1 MESTHEH
8 ETNTSSTERLIEYEI
23 LGLYG
28 LYNHKITLNHTDGVT
43 IVHGPNGVGKTALL
57 KSISNLFN
65 CDYDSLAS
73 IPFSQINARLSS
85 GWEIVVKRAGA
96 STAQLVRR
104 KNISHRIEVEI
115 KKDKKTHASHNFS
128 EDAPVGGRIPPWYNR
143 IAPGVWFDE
152 RTGEEVGPD
161 ELDVFFH
168 RPNRSKEKRRNIESI
183 TAILKTVSVHLVET
197 NRLYKPIQANE
208 WNKKGTKLVS
218 AVNDCAAKLANNIGT
233 ALKDYGKQSQELDQS
248 FPHRFITK
256 SAKPLELPDL
266 KNRLTE
272 LAKQLENLK
281 NLGILDSE
289 NFQSFNIQVLDHVE
303 PQKLEI
309 MSLYVEDSEE
319 KLKAFESLADRTEL
333 LLSSLK
339 AKFKN
344 KKILLS
350 KDRGLYAE
358 GPGDLEIPLDSLS
371 SGEQHEI
378 VLLYEL
384 LFKVSKNTLVLID
397 EPELSLH
404 VNWQKAF
411 LPELLSISKVS
422 DFYSIIATHSPFIV
436 GGRDDLMTALD
447 ASADESVE

>member
-1 MESTHEH
+1 
-8 ETNTSSTERLIEYEI
+8 
-23 LGLYG
+23 
-28 LYNHKITLNHTDGVT
+28 
-43 IVHGPNGVGKTALL
+43 
-57 KSISNLFN
+57 
-65 CDYDSLAS
+65 
-73 IPFSQINARLSS
+73 
-85 GWEIVVKRAGA
+85 
-96 STAQLVRR
+96 
-104 KNISHRIEVEI
+104 
-115 KKDKKTHASHNFS
+115 
-128 EDAPVGGRIPPWYNR
+128 
-143 IAPGVWFDE
+143 
-152 RTGEEVGPD
+152 
-161 ELDVFFH
+161 
-168 RPNRSKEKRRNIESI
+168 
-183 TAILKTVSVHLVET
+183 
-197 NRLYKPIQANE
+197 
-208 WNKKGTKLVS
+208 
-218 AVNDCAAKLANNIGT
+218 
-233 ALKDYGKQSQELDQS
+233 
-248 FPHRFITK
+248 
-256 SAKPLELPDL
+256 
-266 KNRLTE
+266 
-272 LAKQLENLK
+272 
-281 NLGILDSE
+281 
-289 NFQSFNIQVLDHVE
+289 
-303 PQKLEI
+303 